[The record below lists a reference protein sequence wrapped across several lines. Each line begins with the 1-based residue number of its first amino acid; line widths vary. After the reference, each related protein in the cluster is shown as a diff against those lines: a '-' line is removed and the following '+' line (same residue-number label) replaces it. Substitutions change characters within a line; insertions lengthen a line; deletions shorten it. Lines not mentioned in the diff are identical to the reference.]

1 MTRSE
6 LIDRLAAQQRHLSTE
21 DVELAVKTLCA
32 QMRDALVR
40 AERIEIRGF
49 GAFSLHDR
57 QARMGRNP
65 RTGEPVAVPA
75 KRSVH
80 FRPGKELRDRVNARR
95 TDDASATARPM
106 SPP

>member
-1 MTRSE
+1 VTRSE

-80 FRPGKELRDRVNARR
+80 FRPGKELRDRVNAQW
-95 TDDASATARPM
+95 TAGASDTAHPM
-106 SPP
+106 SPL

>member
-1 MTRSE
+1 MTRSD

-21 DVELAVKTLCA
+21 DVELAVKTLFE

-57 QARMGRNP
+57 KPRIGRNP
-65 RTGEPVAVPA
+65 LSGEPVAVPA
-75 KRSVH
+75 KRCVH
-80 FRPGKELRDRVNARR
+80 FRPGKALRDRVNAQW
-95 TDDASATARPM
+95 TAEANDTAHH
-106 SPP
+106 S